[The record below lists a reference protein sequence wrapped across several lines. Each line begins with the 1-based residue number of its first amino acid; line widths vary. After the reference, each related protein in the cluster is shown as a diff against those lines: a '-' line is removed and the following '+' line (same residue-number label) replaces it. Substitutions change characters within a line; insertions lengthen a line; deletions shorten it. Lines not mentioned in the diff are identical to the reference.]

1 MKNYTKEEITK
12 IVSNASNTVLSNNM
26 ETFITNAKESVSG
39 KNDND
44 AIIEMFVLIYRE
56 AQKNCMDTM
65 IEVFNKIMN
74 D

>member
-44 AIIEMFVLIYRE
+44 AIIEMFVLIYHE

-65 IEVFNKIMN
+65 IEVLNKIMN